1 MSKLANFGGPSHSS
15 AASGRRVTK
24 RSSPED
30 WMRRLLIALA
40 CFWLLVG
47 VVLPLMDVVDRATHL
62 ELVVK
67 IEEPTEAEKAEDEF
81 RGQVDIAGHVVLLM
95 REEGKKDVLYID
107 NKAVETRRGKAEVPG
122 VYVEFFEQRLR
133 RIVTDLA
140 RPDPAVDEVL
150 PVKPVDLQLTA
161 EQRWQLDGELLPP
174 GENLVVFE
182 RFIGM
187 ANFFD
192 YFGLKGITQARTF
205 VALANILLSITLIG
219 FLVWTLIRPKV
230 PFNQN
235 GMLTLAILVVLA
247 FQAFRSIEFLT
258 QYMEAS
264 GLAQSVWNSMR
275 VGVYTTVISVTLA
288 FLYAYGI
295 HRTRMFGKA
304 FFRVVAM
311 IPLFAPTMLYGLS
324 LVYLFGNK
332 GVITTGFFDKLPWL
346 AWDIQLYGLTGIVI
360 AEVVFTFPPAFMI
373 LLVAL
378 SNTDARLYEASES
391 LGAGKI
397 RTFFTVTIPSIKFG
411 LLSAVFV
418 AFTLSFTDFGA
429 PKVVGGQFN
438 ILAVDIY
445 KQVIGQQNFGMGAT
459 VSIILLIPTVLAFIA
474 DRIVQRRATAVVTAR
489 SVPFVPKAHAVRD
502 TVYGSIC
509 SLIAAFILLMVFM
522 AGVASL
528 VKIWPYAFTNPERYP
543 QIWTLKHYLFD
554 DVGGGGY
561 KAFWNSIKMAGLTAV
576 FGAIVTFTS
585 AYLIDKTKGATL
597 LRRTAYFLSI
607 IPLALPGLVI
617 GIAYI
622 FFFNKIQLNIPFTG
636 ITFYNPFN
644 LLYGTMAILVICNVI
659 HFYTVSFLTATTA
672 IRQLDKEFESV
683 AESMAVPFY
692 KTFLRVTVPVC
703 FPAILEIAV
712 FYFVSSMA
720 TVSAVIFLY
729 TSDNPLASVA
739 VINMDD
745 AGDTAPAAA
754 MCMLIV
760 FANVIVRSAA
770 ELISRGSSAA
780 PRDGDHDNGGLRVTG
795 WAVQDLI
802 HRTGGKM

>member
-1 MSKLANFGGPSHSS
+1 MKGLLDNTGEGK
-15 AASGRRVTK
+15 GRVTK
-24 RSSPED
+24 RSSGED
-30 WMRRLLIALA
+30 WVRRVLIAMA
-40 CFWLLVG
+40 CLWLLVG
-47 VVLPLMDVVDRATHL
+47 VVLPLLDVVNRATHI

-67 IEEPTEAEKAEDEF
+67 IEEPTEQEKLEDDF
-81 RGQVDIAGHVVLLM
+81 RGQVTIAGQTVLFM
-95 REEGKKDVLYID
+95 KEDGQKSTLYIND
-107 NKAVETRRGKAEVPG
+107 KPMELIRNKVDLPG
-122 VYVEFFEQRLR
+122 IYVELDPDSIR
-133 RIVTDLA
+133 RIVCDRA
-140 RPDPAVDEVL
+140 RPDSVSEETVSISPIEALRTKEG
-150 PVKPVDLQLTA
+150 
-161 EQRWQLDGELLPP
+161 RWLIDKEYLPP
-174 GENLVVFE
+174 EDELVVLS
-182 RFIGM
+182 RFIGLV
-187 ANFFD
+187 NFFD
-192 YFGLKGITQARTF
+192 YFGLKGISQGRTF
-205 VALANILLSITLIG
+205 VALGNILLAAILIG
-219 FLVWTLIRPKV
+219 FFTWTLIRPKV

-235 GMLTLAILVVLA
+235 GMLTIGILLLLA
-247 FQAFRSIEFLT
+247 FQAFGAIEFLT
-258 QYMEAS
+258 RYMEES
-264 GLAQSVWNSMR
+264 GLAQSVWNSLR
-275 VGVYTTVISVTLA
+275 VGLYTTFISVTLA

-295 HRTRMFGKA
+295 HRTKMAGKS
-304 FFRVVAM
+304 FFRIVAM

-324 LVYLFGNK
+324 LVYMFGNK

-346 AWDIQLYGLTGIVI
+346 AWDIHLYGLTGIVI

-391 LGAGKI
+391 LGAGTL
-397 RTFFTVTIPSIKFG
+397 RTFFKVTIPSIKFG
-411 LLSAVFV
+411 LLSAIFV

-474 DRIVQRRATAVVTAR
+474 DRIVQRRATAIVTAR
-489 SVPFVPKAHAVRD
+489 SVPYTPKTNKMRD
-502 TVYGSIC
+502 TIFGSIC
-509 SLIAAFILLMVFM
+509 TMIAIFILLMVFM
-522 AGVASL
+522 AGVASF

-543 QIWTLKHYLFD
+543 QLWTLSHYAFD

-561 KAFWNSIKMAGLTAV
+561 AAFWNSIKMAALTAV
-576 FGAIVTFTS
+576 FGTLITFTS
-585 AYLIDKTKGATL
+585 AYLIDKTRGAVW

-607 IPLALPGLVI
+607 VPLALPGLVI

-622 FFFNKIQLNIPFTG
+622 FFFNKTHFSIPFTG
-636 ITFYNPFN
+636 FQLANPFHF
-644 LLYGTMAILVICNVI
+644 LYGTLAILIICNII

-692 KTFLRVTVPVC
+692 RTFLRVTVPVC

-760 FANVIVRSAA
+760 LANVVVRGMAEIV
-770 ELISRGSSAA
+770 SR
-780 PRDGDHDNGGLRVTG
+780 RFKKKTQG
-795 WAVQDLI
+795 WRA
-802 HRTGGKM
+802 H

>member
-1 MSKLANFGGPSHSS
+1 MKSFDLPLGFALNSNT
-15 AASGRRVTK
+15 GRQRVTK
-24 RSSPED
+24 KSSPED

-47 VVLPLMDVVDRATHL
+47 VVLPLLDVVDRATHI

-67 IEEPTEAEKAEDEF
+67 IEEPTEEEKAEDDF
-81 RGQVDIAGHVVLLM
+81 RGQIDIAGHSVLLM
-95 REEGKKDVLYID
+95 REDGKKDVLYI
-107 NKAVETRRGKAEVPG
+107 NNNPVKIRRGKAEVPG
-122 VYVEFFEQRLR
+122 VYVEFSKQRLQ
-133 RIVTDLA
+133 RIVCDLA
-140 RPDPAVDEVL
+140 RPDPVSEEVL
-150 PVKPVDLQLTA
+150 PVEPVEVLLTP
-161 EQRWQLDGELLPP
+161 EKRWLINDELLAPD
-174 GENLVVFE
+174 ENLVLVE

-192 YFGLKGITQARTF
+192 YFGLKGISQGRTF
-205 VALANILLSITLIG
+205 VALGNILLSITLIG
-219 FLVWTLIRPKV
+219 FFIWTLIRPTV

-235 GMLTLAILVVLA
+235 GMLTLAILLILA

-275 VGVYTTVISVTLA
+275 VGLYTTVISVTLA

-295 HRTRMFGKA
+295 HRTQMFGKA
-304 FFRVVAM
+304 FFRVIAM

-332 GVITTGFFDKLPWL
+332 GVITTGFFERLPWL
-346 AWDIQLYGLTGIVI
+346 AWDIHLYGLTGIVI

-391 LGAGKI
+391 LGAGKV

-411 LLSAVFV
+411 LLSAIFV

-459 VSIILLIPTVLAFIA
+459 VSIILLIPTVLAFVA

-489 SVPFVPKAHAVRD
+489 SVPFVPKANFVRD
-502 TVYGSIC
+502 TAYGSIC
-509 SLIAAFILLMVFM
+509 TLIAAFILLMVFM

-561 KAFWNSIKMAGLTAV
+561 AAFWNSIRMAALTAV
-576 FGAIVTFTS
+576 FGAFVTFTS
-585 AYLIDKTKGATL
+585 AYLIDKTKGAIF
-597 LRRTAYFLSI
+597 LRRIAYFLSI

-622 FFFNKIQLNIPFTG
+622 FFFNKTHLSIPFTG
-636 ITFYNPFN
+636 IEFYNPFN

-729 TSDNPLASVA
+729 SSDNPLASVA

-760 FANVIVRSAA
+760 LANVIVRSLA
-770 ELISRGSSAA
+770 ELVSR
-780 PRDGDHDNGGLRVTG
+780 RFKRRTQG
-795 WAVQDLI
+795 W
-802 HRTGGKM
+802 RSR

>member
-1 MSKLANFGGPSHSS
+1 MRKLESNGGLAINSK
-15 AASGRRVTK
+15 ASGRSVTK

-40 CFWLLVG
+40 CCWLLVG
-47 VVLPLMDVVDRATHL
+47 VVLPLLDVVDRATHI

-67 IEEPTEAEKAEDEF
+67 IEEPTEDEKAEDDF
-81 RGQVDIAGHVVLLM
+81 RGQIDIAGHVVLLM
-95 REEGKKDVLYID
+95 REDGKNDVLYID
-107 NKAVETRRGKAEVPG
+107 NNPVETRRGKGEATG
-122 VYVEFFEQRLR
+122 VYVEFRDERLE
-133 RIVTDLA
+133 RIVCDLA
-140 RPDPAVDEVL
+140 RPDPVREEVL
-150 PVKPVDLQLTA
+150 PVEPVEVLRTSQHH
-161 EQRWQLDGELLPP
+161 WQVDDKLITRQ
-174 GENLVVFE
+174 ENLVVIE

-205 VALANILLSITLIG
+205 VALANILLSLTLIG
-219 FLVWTLIRPKV
+219 FFIWTLIRPTV

-235 GMLTLAILVVLA
+235 GMITLAILLVLA

-275 VGVYTTVISVTLA
+275 VGLYTTFISVTLA

-324 LVYLFGNK
+324 LVYMFGNK
-332 GVITTGFFDKLPWL
+332 GVITTGFFDSLPWL
-346 AWDIQLYGLTGIVI
+346 AWDIHLYGLTGIVI

-391 LGAGKI
+391 LGAGKV

-459 VSIILLIPTVLAFIA
+459 VSIILLIPTVLAFVA

-489 SVPFVPKAHAVRD
+489 SVPYVPKSNTLRD
-502 TVYGSIC
+502 TLYASIC

-561 KAFWNSIKMAGLTAV
+561 AAYWNSIRMAGLTAV
-576 FGAIVTFTS
+576 FGAVVTFTS
-585 AYLIDKTKGATL
+585 AYLIDKTKGAVM

-622 FFFNKIQLNIPFTG
+622 FFFNKTRLSIPFTG
-636 ITFYNPFN
+636 IEFYNPFN
-644 LLYGTMAILVICNVI
+644 LLYGTMAILIICNII

-760 FANVIVRSAA
+760 FANVIVRSFA
-770 ELISRGSSAA
+770 ELVSR
-780 PRDGDHDNGGLRVTG
+780 RFKRRTQG
-795 WAVQDLI
+795 WRA
-802 HRTGGKM
+802 R

>member
-1 MSKLANFGGPSHSS
+1 MLERFGGLSVHSTD
-15 AASGRRVTK
+15 SGRRVTK
-24 RSSPED
+24 RSSAED
-30 WMRRLLIALA
+30 WVRRLLIAFA
-40 CFWLLVG
+40 CFWLVVG
-47 VVLPLMDVVDRATHL
+47 VVLPLLDVVDRATHI
-62 ELVVK
+62 ELAVK
-67 IEEPTEAEKAEDEF
+67 IEEPTEAEIAEDEF
-81 RGQVDIAGHVVLLM
+81 RGQIDIGGHVVLLM
-95 REEGKKDVLYID
+95 REEGQKDVLYIN
-107 NKAVETRRGKAEVPG
+107 NKPVAARRGKAEVPG
-122 VYVEFFEQRLR
+122 VFVEFREERFQRV
-133 RIVTDLA
+133 ICDLA
-140 RPDPAVDEVL
+140 RPDPVSEEVL
-150 PVKPVDLQLTA
+150 PIQAIELKRNLAGQWLLNDELFPPDEDLV
-161 EQRWQLDGELLPP
+161 
-174 GENLVVFE
+174 LVE

-192 YFGLKGITQARTF
+192 YFGLKGITQGRTF
-205 VALANILLSITLIG
+205 MALANILLAITLIG
-219 FLVWTLIRPKV
+219 FFVFTLIRPTV

-235 GMLTLAILVVLA
+235 GMLTIAILLVLA
-247 FQAFRSIEFLT
+247 FQAFGAIEFLT
-258 QYMEAS
+258 RHMEES
-264 GLAQSVWNSMR
+264 GLAQSVWNSLR
-275 VGVYTTVISVTLA
+275 VGFYTTAISVTLA

-304 FFRVVAM
+304 FFRIIAM

-346 AWDIQLYGLTGIVI
+346 AWDIHLYGLTGIVI

-391 LGAGKI
+391 LGASKI

-411 LLSAVFV
+411 LLSAIFV

-489 SVPFVPKAHAVRD
+489 SVPFVPQASRVRD
-502 TVYGSIC
+502 LFYGSIS
-509 SLIAAFILLMVFM
+509 SLIATFILLMVFM

-528 VKIWPYAFTNPERYP
+528 VKIWPYAFTNPEQYP
-543 QIWTLKHYLFD
+543 QIWTLKHYAFD

-561 KAFWNSIKMAGLTAV
+561 AAFWNSIRMAALTAIC
-576 FGAIVTFTS
+576 GAFITFTS
-585 AYLIDKTKGATL
+585 AYLIDKTKGTVW

-622 FFFNKIQLNIPFTG
+622 FFFNKTHLNIPFTG
-636 ITFYNPFN
+636 VTFFNPFN
-644 LLYGTMAILVICNVI
+644 FLYGTMAILVICNII

-692 KTFLRVTVPVC
+692 NTFLRVTVPVC

-729 TSDNPLASVA
+729 SSNNPLASVA

-760 FANVIVRSAA
+760 IANIIVRSLA
-770 ELISRGSSAA
+770 ELVSR
-780 PRDGDHDNGGLRVTG
+780 RFKRKTQG
-795 WAVQDLI
+795 W
-802 HRTGGKM
+802 RSR

>member
-1 MSKLANFGGPSHSS
+1 M
-15 AASGRRVTK
+15 RRV
-24 RSSPED
+24 
-30 WMRRLLIALA
+30 LIAFA
-40 CFWLLVG
+40 CLWLMVG
-47 VVLPLMDVVDRATHL
+47 IVFPLLDVVDRATHI

-67 IEEPTEAEKAEDEF
+67 IEEPTEQEKAEDDF
-81 RGQVDIAGHVVLLM
+81 RGQIDVAGHVVLLM
-95 REEGKKDVLYID
+95 REGGEKDVLYID
-107 NKAVETRRGKAEVPG
+107 NKPVQTRRGKAEVSG
-122 VYVEFFEQRLR
+122 VYVELGDE
-133 RIVTDLA
+133 RIERVVCDLA
-140 RPDPAVDEVL
+140 RPDPMSEEVL
-150 PVKPVDLQLTA
+150 PVEPI
-161 EQRWQLDGELLPP
+161 EIERGEGQRWKVSGEFLPM
-174 GENLVVFE
+174 GENLVLIE

-187 ANFFD
+187 VNFFD
-192 YFGLKGITQARTF
+192 YFGLKGISQGRTF
-205 VALANILLSITLIG
+205 VALGNILLAITLIG
-219 FLVWTLIRPKV
+219 FFVWTLIRPTV

-235 GMLTLAILVVLA
+235 GMLTLAILLILA

-264 GLAQSVWNSMR
+264 GLAQSVWNSLR
-275 VGVYTTVISVTLA
+275 VGLYTTGISVSLA

-295 HRTRMFGKA
+295 HRTLMFGKA
-304 FFRVVAM
+304 FFRIVAM

-324 LVYLFGNK
+324 LVYMFGNK
-332 GVITTGFFDKLPWL
+332 GVITTGFFDRFPWL
-346 AWDIQLYGLTGIVI
+346 AWDIHLYGLTGIVI

-391 LGAGKI
+391 LGAGKV
-397 RTFFTVTIPSIKFG
+397 RTFFMVTIPSIKFG

-474 DRIVQRRATAVVTAR
+474 DRIVQRRATAIVTAR
-489 SVPFVPKAHAVRD
+489 SVPYMPKANRVRD
-502 TVYGSIC
+502 NFFGSIC
-509 SLIAAFILLMVFM
+509 TLIAAFILLMVFM

-543 QIWTLKHYLFD
+543 QIWTLQHYTFD

-561 KAFWNSIKMAGLTAV
+561 AAFWNSIRMAALTALC
-576 FGAIVTFTS
+576 GAFITFTS
-585 AYLIDKTKGATL
+585 AYLIDKTKGTVW

-607 IPLALPGLVI
+607 LPLALPGLVI

-622 FFFNKIQLNIPFTG
+622 FFFNKTHLSIPFTG
-636 ITFYNPFN
+636 ITFFNPFN
-644 LLYGTMAILVICNVI
+644 FLYGTMAILVICNII

-703 FPAILEIAV
+703 FPAILEISV

-729 TSDNPLASVA
+729 SSDNPLASVA

-760 FANVIVRSAA
+760 FANVVVRSLA
-770 ELISRGSSAA
+770 ELISR
-780 PRDGDHDNGGLRVTG
+780 RFKRRTQG
-795 WAVQDLI
+795 WRA
-802 HRTGGKM
+802 R

>member
-1 MSKLANFGGPSHSS
+1 VSKLESIAALSLNSS
-15 AASGRRVTK
+15 SSGQRVIK
-24 RSSPED
+24 KSSPED

-62 ELVVK
+62 ELVVRV
-67 IEEPTEAEKAEDEF
+67 EEPTAEEKAADDF
-81 RGQVDIAGHVVLLM
+81 RGQIDIAGHTVLLM
-95 REEGKKDVLYID
+95 REGGRKDVLYID
-107 NKAVETRRGKAEVPG
+107 NNPVEARRGKAEVPG
-122 VYVEFFEQRLR
+122 VSVEFKQERLAR
-133 RIVTDLA
+133 VVVDLA
-140 RPDPAVDEVL
+140 RPDPASPEVL
-150 PVKPVDLQLTA
+150 PVKPIEIVLTPQ
-161 EQRWQLDGELLPP
+161 QRWQVNGELIPLE
-174 GENLVVFE
+174 ENQVLVE

-187 ANFFD
+187 ANFFE
-192 YFGLKGITQARTF
+192 YFGLKGISQGRTF
-205 VALANILLSITLIG
+205 VALGNILLSITLIG
-219 FLVWTLIRPKV
+219 FFIWTLIRPTV

-235 GMLTLAILVVLA
+235 GMLTLAILLVLA

-258 QYMEAS
+258 QYMQAS
-264 GLAQSVWNSMR
+264 GLAQSVWNSLR
-275 VGVYTTVISVTLA
+275 VGLYTTAISVSLA

-295 HRTRMFGKA
+295 HRTQMFGKA
-304 FFRVVAM
+304 FFRIVAM

-324 LVYLFGNK
+324 LVYMFGNK
-332 GVITTGFFDKLPWL
+332 GVITTGFFDRLPWL
-346 AWDIQLYGLTGIVI
+346 AWDIGLYGLTGIVI

-391 LGAGKI
+391 LGAGKV
-397 RTFFTVTIPSIKFG
+397 RTFFAVTIPSIKFG
-411 LLSAVFV
+411 LLSAIFV

-489 SVPFVPKAHAVRD
+489 SVPFVPKAHPVRD
-502 TVYGSIC
+502 IAYGGIC

-561 KAFWNSIKMAGLTAV
+561 AAFWNSIKMAGLTAV
-576 FGAIVTFTS
+576 CGAVVTFTS
-585 AYLIDKTKGATL
+585 AYLIDKTKGAVL

-622 FFFNKIQLNIPFTG
+622 FFFNKTHLSIPFTG
-636 ITFYNPFN
+636 IEFYNPFN
-644 LLYGTMAILVICNVI
+644 LLYGTMAILVICNII

-703 FPAILEIAV
+703 FPALLEIAV

-760 FANVIVRSAA
+760 LANVAVRSLA
-770 ELISRGSSAA
+770 ELVSR
-780 PRDGDHDNGGLRVTG
+780 RFKRKTQG
-795 WAVQDLI
+795 WRA
-802 HRTGGKM
+802 R

>member
-1 MSKLANFGGPSHSS
+1 MSELESTAGFAFSPKS
-15 AASGRRVTK
+15 SGRRVTK

-47 VVLPLMDVVDRATHL
+47 VVLPLLDVVDRATHI
-62 ELVVK
+62 ELVVR
-67 IEEPTEAEKAEDEF
+67 IEEPTEAEKAEDDF
-81 RGQVDIAGHVVLLM
+81 RGQIDIAGHVVLLM
-95 REEGKKDVLYID
+95 REDGQKDVLYI
-107 NKAVETRRGKAEVPG
+107 NNRPVETRRGKAEIPG
-122 VYVEFFEQRLR
+122 VYVEFSEEQLKR
-133 RIVTDLA
+133 VVCDLA
-140 RPDPAVDEVL
+140 RPDPAVEDVL
-150 PVKPVDLQLTA
+150 PVKPVEVRRTSQEHWQVDDRLLTR
-161 EQRWQLDGELLPP
+161 Q
-174 GENLVVFE
+174 ENLAVIE

-192 YFGLKGITQARTF
+192 YFGLKGITQGRTF
-205 VALANILLSITLIG
+205 IALGNILLSLTLIG
-219 FLVWTLIRPKV
+219 FFVWTLIRPTV

-235 GMLTLAILVVLA
+235 GMLTLAILLILA

-275 VGVYTTVISVTLA
+275 VGFYTTVISVTLA

-346 AWDIQLYGLTGIVI
+346 AWDIHLYGLTGIVI

-391 LGAGKI
+391 LGAGKV
-397 RTFFTVTIPSIKFG
+397 RTFFSVTIPSIKFG

-489 SVPFVPKAHAVRD
+489 SVPFVPKAHPLRD
-502 TVYGSIC
+502 TVYGGIC
-509 SLIAAFILLMVFM
+509 SLIATFILLMVFM

-561 KAFWNSIKMAGLTAV
+561 AAFWNSIEMAGLTAV

-585 AYLIDKTKGATL
+585 AYLIDKTKGTVL
-597 LRRTAYFLSI
+597 LRRAAYFLSI

-622 FFFNKIQLNIPFTG
+622 FFFNKTHLSIPFTG
-636 ITFYNPFN
+636 IQFYNPFN
-644 LLYGTMAILVICNVI
+644 LLYGTMAILIICNVI

-760 FANVIVRSAA
+760 FANVVVRSLA
-770 ELISRGSSAA
+770 ELVSR
-780 PRDGDHDNGGLRVTG
+780 RFKRRTQG
-795 WAVQDLI
+795 W
-802 HRTGGKM
+802 RER

>member
-1 MSKLANFGGPSHSS
+1 MRKFDSIEGLSLTAEVSKSRIIKKT
-15 AASGRRVTK
+15 SG
-24 RSSPED
+24 ED
-30 WMRRLLIALA
+30 WVRRILIAFAVL
-40 CFWLLVG
+40 WLLVG
-47 VVLPLMDVVDRATHL
+47 VVFPLMSVVNRATHIDL
-62 ELVVK
+62 IVK
-67 IEEPTEAEKAEDEF
+67 IEEPTEQEKLEDDF
-81 RGQVDIAGHVVLLM
+81 RGQVDIAGHVVILM
-95 REEGKKDVLYID
+95 QEDGKNEVLYID
-107 NKAVETRRGKAEVPG
+107 NKVVKTKRGKAEVPG
-122 VYVEFFEQRLR
+122 VYVELGEE
-133 RIVTDLA
+133 RIERILCDLA
-140 RPDPAVDEVL
+140 RPDPMSSDIIPINPLEIRRT
-150 PVKPVDLQLTA
+150 PG
-161 EQRWQLDGELLPP
+161 QRWEVNGELLPM
-174 GENLVVFE
+174 GDNVVVIQ

-192 YFGLKGITQARTF
+192 YFGIKGISQARTF
-205 VALANILLSITLIG
+205 IALGNILLAIILIG
-219 FLVWTLIRPKV
+219 FFVWTLIRPKV

-235 GMLTLAILVVLA
+235 GMLTIAILIVLA
-247 FQAFRSIEFLT
+247 FQAFGSIEFLT

-275 VGVYTTVISVTLA
+275 VGIYTTVISVTLA

-295 HRTRMFGKA
+295 HRTQMFGKA
-304 FFRVVAM
+304 FFRIVAM

-332 GVITTGFFDKLPWL
+332 GVITTGFFEAIPWL
-346 AWDIQLYGLTGIVI
+346 AWDIHLYGLIGIVI
-360 AEVVFTFPPAFMI
+360 AEIVFTFPPAFMI

-391 LGAGKI
+391 LGASKI
-397 RTFFTVTIPSIKFG
+397 RTFFKVTIPSIKFG
-411 LLSAVFV
+411 MLSAIFV

-489 SVPFVPKAHAVRD
+489 SVPFTPKTDHVRD
-502 TVYGSIC
+502 MIFGTIC
-509 SLIAAFILLMVFM
+509 SLIAAFIIIMVFM

-528 VKIWPYAFTNPERYP
+528 VKIWPYAFTNPEQYP
-543 QIWTLKHYLFD
+543 QLWTLKHYAFD

-561 KAFWNSIKMAGLTAV
+561 AAFWNSIKMSALTALCGT
-576 FGAIVTFTS
+576 FITFTS
-585 AYLIDKTKGATL
+585 AYLIDKTKGAVW

-607 IPLALPGLVI
+607 VPLALPGLVI

-622 FFFNKIQLNIPFTG
+622 FFFNKTHFNIPFTG
-636 ITFYNPFN
+636 IEFINPLNF
-644 LLYGTMAILVICNVI
+644 LYGTLAILIICNII

-692 KTFLRVTVPVC
+692 NTFLRVTVPVC

-739 VINMDD
+739 VIYMDD

-760 FANVIVRSAA
+760 FANVIVRSVA
-770 ELISRGSSAA
+770 EFVSRSFKRKTQAWRS
-780 PRDGDHDNGGLRVTG
+780 R
-795 WAVQDLI
+795 
-802 HRTGGKM
+802 

>member
-1 MSKLANFGGPSHSS
+1 MSKLANFGGLSHSS

-219 FLVWTLIRPKV
+219 FLVWTLIRPTV

-770 ELISRGSSAA
+770 ELISR
-780 PRDGDHDNGGLRVTG
+780 RFKRRTQG
-795 WAVQDLI
+795 W
-802 HRTGGKM
+802 RSR

>member
-1 MSKLANFGGPSHSS
+1 VLKLDNLWVFTSSSRAND
-15 AASGRRVTK
+15 RRVTK
-24 RSSPED
+24 KSSPED
-30 WMRRLLIALA
+30 WVRRLLIALA

-47 VVLPLMDVVDRATHL
+47 IVLPLLDVVDRATHI

-67 IEEPTEAEKAEDEF
+67 IEEPTEAEKAEDDF
-81 RGQVDIAGHVVLLM
+81 RGQIDVAGHTVLLM
-95 REEGKKDVLYID
+95 REEAQKDVLYID
-107 NKAVETRRGKAEVPG
+107 NNPVATRRGKAEVPG
-122 VYVEFFEQRLR
+122 VYVEFGNERLE
-133 RIVTDLA
+133 RIVCDLA
-140 RPDPAVDEVL
+140 RPDPMSEGVI
-150 PVKPVDLQLTA
+150 PIKPVEILRTPDLL
-161 EQRWQLDGELLPP
+161 WQVNDKVLAPE
-174 GENLVVFE
+174 ESLVIVE

-187 ANFFD
+187 VNFFE
-192 YFGLKGITQARTF
+192 YFGLKGVSQGRTF
-205 VALANILLSITLIG
+205 IALANIILAVVLIG
-219 FLVWTLIRPKV
+219 FFVFTLIRPSV
-230 PFNQN
+230 PFNQS
-235 GMLTLAILVVLA
+235 GMLTIAILVILA
-247 FQAFRSIEFLT
+247 FQAFGSIEFLT
-258 QYMEAS
+258 QHMEAS
-264 GLAQSVWNSMR
+264 GLAQSVWNSLR
-275 VGVYTTVISVTLA
+275 VGLYTTVISVSLA

-295 HRTRMFGKA
+295 HRTQMFGKA

-332 GVITTGFFDKLPWL
+332 GVITTGFFDSLPWL
-346 AWDIQLYGLTGIVI
+346 AWDIHLYGLTGIVI

-391 LGAGKI
+391 LGAGKV

-411 LLSAVFV
+411 LLSAIFV

-459 VSIILLIPTVLAFIA
+459 VSIILLIPTVLAFVA
-474 DRIVQRRATAVVTAR
+474 DRIVQRRATAVVSAR
-489 SVPFVPKAHAVRD
+489 SVPFVAKVSRARD
-502 TVYGSIC
+502 SFYGGIC

-528 VKIWPYAFTNPERYP
+528 VKIWPYAFTNPEKYP
-543 QIWTLKHYLFD
+543 QLWTLAHYAFD

-561 KAFWNSIKMAGLTAV
+561 AAFWNSVEMAALTAIV
-576 FGAIVTFTS
+576 GAFVTFTS
-585 AYLIDKTKGATL
+585 AYLIDKTKGAVW

-607 IPLALPGLVI
+607 LPLALPGLVI

-622 FFFNKIQLNIPFTG
+622 FFFNKTHLTIPFTG
-636 ITFYNPFN
+636 IEFFNPFN
-644 LLYGTMAILVICNVI
+644 FLYGTMAILVICNII

-692 KTFLRVTVPVC
+692 RTFMRVTVPVC

-760 FANVIVRSAA
+760 FANVIVRSVA
-770 ELISRGSSAA
+770 ELISR
-780 PRDGDHDNGGLRVTG
+780 RFKRRTQG
-795 WAVQDLI
+795 WRA
-802 HRTGGKM
+802 R

>member
-1 MSKLANFGGPSHSS
+1 MIKLENLWGLASTSGG
-15 AASGRRVTK
+15 SGQTVTK
-24 RSSPED
+24 KSSPED
-30 WMRRLLIALA
+30 WARRLLIALA

-47 VVLPLMDVVDRATHL
+47 IVLPLLDVVDRATNI

-67 IEEPTEAEKAEDEF
+67 IEEPTEEEKAEDDF
-81 RGQVDIAGHVVLLM
+81 RGQIDIAGHVVLLM
-95 REEGKKDVLYID
+95 REDGKKDVLYID
-107 NKAVETRRGKAEVPG
+107 NKPVATRRGKAEVSG
-122 VYVEFFEQRLR
+122 VYVEFRDERLER
-133 RIVTDLA
+133 VVCDLA
-140 RPDPAVDEVL
+140 RPDPMSEEVL
-150 PVKPVDLQLTA
+150 PIEPIEIVRTPD
-161 EQRWQLDGELLPP
+161 QRWQVNAKVLPQD
-174 GENLVVFE
+174 EYLVIVE
-182 RFIGM
+182 RFIGL

-192 YFGLKGITQARTF
+192 YFGLKGVSQGRTF
-205 VALANILLSITLIG
+205 IALANILLAITLIG
-219 FLVWTLIRPKV
+219 FFVYTLIRPTV
-230 PFNQN
+230 PFNRN
-235 GMLTLAILVVLA
+235 GMLTIAILVILA
-247 FQAFRSIEFLT
+247 FQAFGSIEFLT
-258 QYMEAS
+258 RHMEAS

-275 VGVYTTVISVTLA
+275 VGLYTTLISVTLA

-332 GVITTGFFDKLPWL
+332 GVITTGFFDSLPWL
-346 AWDIQLYGLTGIVI
+346 AWDIHLYGLTGIVI

-391 LGAGKI
+391 LGAGKV

-411 LLSAVFV
+411 LLSAIFV

-459 VSIILLIPTVLAFIA
+459 VSIILLIPTVLAFVA

-489 SVPFVPKAHAVRD
+489 SVPFVPKTDPVRD

-543 QIWTLKHYLFD
+543 QIWTLKHYTFD

-561 KAFWNSIKMAGLTAV
+561 AAFWNSIRMAALTAIV
-576 FGAIVTFTS
+576 GAIVTFTS
-585 AYLIDKTKGATL
+585 AYLIDKTKGAVL

-622 FFFNKIQLNIPFTG
+622 FFFNKTHLGIPFTE
-636 ITFYNPFN
+636 IKFYNPFN
-644 LLYGTMAILVICNVI
+644 FLYGTMAILVICNII

-692 KTFLRVTVPVC
+692 RTFMRVTVPVC

-729 TSDNPLASVA
+729 SSDNPLASVA

-760 FANVIVRSAA
+760 FANVIVRSLA
-770 ELISRGSSAA
+770 ELISR
-780 PRDGDHDNGGLRVTG
+780 RFKRRTQG
-795 WAVQDLI
+795 WRA
-802 HRTGGKM
+802 R

>member
-1 MSKLANFGGPSHSS
+1 MINFDSALELMLGSKVGGP
-15 AASGRRVTK
+15 RVTK
-24 RSSPED
+24 KSSSED

-47 VVLPLMDVVDRATHL
+47 VVLPLLDVVDRATHI

-67 IEEPTEAEKAEDEF
+67 IEEPTAAEKLEDDF
-81 RGQVDIAGHVVLLM
+81 RGQIDIAGHSVLLM
-95 REEGKKDVLYID
+95 REDGKRDILYIN
-107 NKAVETRRGKAEVPG
+107 NKPVDTRRGKGEVSG
-122 VYVEFFEQRLR
+122 VYVEFYQERLK
-133 RIVTDLA
+133 RIVVDLA
-140 RPDPAVDEVL
+140 RPDPISEEVL
-150 PVKPVDLQLTA
+150 PIEPVEARLSSQ
-161 EQRWQLDGELLPP
+161 QRWLVDEGLLPV
-174 GENLVVFE
+174 GENLVLVK
-182 RFIGM
+182 RFIGL

-192 YFGLKGITQARTF
+192 YFGLKGISQGRTF
-205 VALANILLSITLIG
+205 VALANIILSVILIG
-219 FLVWTLIRPKV
+219 FFVWTLIRPAV

-235 GMLTLAILVVLA
+235 GMLTLAILLVLA
-247 FQAFRSIEFLT
+247 YQAFRSIEFLT

-275 VGVYTTVISVTLA
+275 VGIYTTVISVTLA

-332 GVITTGFFDKLPWL
+332 GVITTGFFDKFPWL
-346 AWDIQLYGLTGIVI
+346 AWDISLYGLTGIVI

-397 RTFFTVTIPSIKFG
+397 RTFFSVTIPSIKFG

-459 VSIILLIPTVLAFIA
+459 VSIILLIPTVLAFVA

-489 SVPFVPKAHAVRD
+489 SVPFVPKTDRLRD
-502 TVYGSIC
+502 TIYGSIC

-543 QIWTLKHYLFD
+543 QIWTLAHYRFD

-561 KAFWNSIKMAGLTAV
+561 AAFWNSIKMAALTAV
-576 FGAIVTFTS
+576 FGSIVTFAS
-585 AYLIDKTKGATL
+585 AYLIDKTKGAIL

-622 FFFNKIQLNIPFTG
+622 FFFNKTSLSIPFTG
-636 ITFYNPFN
+636 IEFYNPFN
-644 LLYGTMAILVICNVI
+644 LLYGTMAILIICNVI

-692 KTFLRVTVPVC
+692 RTFLRVTVPVC

-760 FANVIVRSAA
+760 FANVMVRSLA
-770 ELISRGSSAA
+770 ELVSR
-780 PRDGDHDNGGLRVTG
+780 RFKRRTQG
-795 WAVQDLI
+795 WRA
-802 HRTGGKM
+802 R

>member
-1 MSKLANFGGPSHSS
+1 VLKLDSLSVIISSSRANE
-15 AASGRRVTK
+15 RRVTK
-24 RSSPED
+24 KSSPED
-30 WMRRLLIALA
+30 WVRRLLIALA

-47 VVLPLMDVVDRATHL
+47 IVLPLLDVVDRATHI

-81 RGQVDIAGHVVLLM
+81 RGQIDIAGHTVLLM
-95 REEGKKDVLYID
+95 REEGQKDVLYID
-107 NKAVETRRGKAEVPG
+107 NKPVAARRGKAEIPG
-122 VYVEFFEQRLR
+122 VYVEFANERLE
-133 RIVTDLA
+133 RIVCDLA
-140 RPDPAVDEVL
+140 RPDPMSEGVIPIKPIEILRTPDQLWQVNDKVL
-150 PVKPVDLQLTA
+150 AP
-161 EQRWQLDGELLPP
+161 EES
-174 GENLVVFE
+174 LVLVE

-187 ANFFD
+187 INFFD
-192 YFGLKGITQARTF
+192 YFGLKGVTQGRTF
-205 VALANILLSITLIG
+205 IALANIIVAIALIG
-219 FLVWTLIRPKV
+219 FFVFTLIRPSV

-235 GMLTLAILVVLA
+235 GMLTIAILVILA
-247 FQAFRSIEFLT
+247 FQAFGSIEFLT
-258 QYMEAS
+258 RHMEES
-264 GLAQSVWNSMR
+264 GLAQSVWNSLR
-275 VGVYTTVISVTLA
+275 VGLYTTVISVTLA

-295 HRTRMFGKA
+295 HRTQMFGKA

-332 GVITTGFFDKLPWL
+332 GVITTGFFDSLPWL
-346 AWDIQLYGLTGIVI
+346 AWDIHLYGLTGIVI

-391 LGAGKI
+391 LGAGKV

-411 LLSAVFV
+411 LLSAIFV

-459 VSIILLIPTVLAFIA
+459 VSIILLIPTVLAFVA
-474 DRIVQRRATAVVTAR
+474 DRIVQRRATAVVSAR
-489 SVPFVPKAHAVRD
+489 SVPFVAKARPVRD
-502 TVYGSIC
+502 VFYGGIC

-528 VKIWPYAFTNPERYP
+528 VKIWPYAFTNPEQYP
-543 QIWTLKHYLFD
+543 QLWTLAHYAFD

-561 KAFWNSIKMAGLTAV
+561 EAFWNSIEMAALTALV
-576 FGAIVTFTS
+576 GAFVTFTS
-585 AYLIDKTKGATL
+585 AYLIDKTKGAVW

-607 IPLALPGLVI
+607 LPLALPGLVI

-622 FFFNKIQLNIPFTG
+622 FFFNKTHLSIPFTG
-636 ITFYNPFN
+636 IEFFNPFN
-644 LLYGTMAILVICNVI
+644 FLYGTMAILVICNII

-692 KTFLRVTVPVC
+692 RTFMRVTVPVC

-770 ELISRGSSAA
+770 ELVSR
-780 PRDGDHDNGGLRVTG
+780 RFKRRTQG
-795 WAVQDLI
+795 W
-802 HRTGGKM
+802 RSR

>member
-1 MSKLANFGGPSHSS
+1 MTAFETALGYVFGSRADSQ
-15 AASGRRVTK
+15 RVTQK
-24 RSSPED
+24 TSSED

-47 VVLPLMDVVDRATHL
+47 VVLPLLDVVDRATHI

-67 IEEPTEAEKAEDEF
+67 IEEPTAAEKAEDDF
-81 RGQVDIAGHVVLLM
+81 RGQIDIAGHSVLLM
-95 REEGKKDVLYID
+95 REDGKQDVLYIN
-107 NKAVETRRGKAEVPG
+107 NKPVETRRGKGEAAG
-122 VYVEFFEQRLR
+122 VFVEFYQERLK
-133 RIVTDLA
+133 RIVVDLA
-140 RPDPAVDEVL
+140 RPDPVSEEVL
-150 PVKPVDLQLTA
+150 PIEPVEARLTNQ
-161 EQRWQLDGELLPP
+161 QRWLVNGNLMPA
-174 GENLVVFE
+174 GENLVLVE
-182 RFIGM
+182 RFIGL

-192 YFGLKGITQARTF
+192 YFGLKGISQGRTF
-205 VALANILLSITLIG
+205 ISLANILLSVTLIG
-219 FLVWTLIRPKV
+219 FFIWTLIRPTL

-235 GMLTLAILVVLA
+235 GMLTLAILLVLA

-275 VGVYTTVISVTLA
+275 VGIYTTVISVSLA

-346 AWDIQLYGLTGIVI
+346 AWDIHLYGLTGIVI

-411 LLSAVFV
+411 LLSATFV

-489 SVPFVPKAHAVRD
+489 SVPFVPKTSPLRD
-502 TVYGSIC
+502 TIYASIC
-509 SLIAAFILLMVFM
+509 SAIAAFILLMVFM

-543 QIWTLKHYLFD
+543 QIWTLSHYTFA

-561 KAFWNSIKMAGLTAV
+561 AAFWNSIEMAALTAV
-576 FGAIVTFTS
+576 FGAFVTFTS
-585 AYLIDKTKGATL
+585 AYLIDKTKGAVL

-622 FFFNKIQLNIPFTG
+622 FFFNKLQLGIPFTD

-644 LLYGTMAILVICNVI
+644 LLYGTMAILIICNII

-729 TSDNPLASVA
+729 TSDTPLASVA

-760 FANVIVRSAA
+760 FANVVVRSLA
-770 ELISRGSSAA
+770 ELVSR
-780 PRDGDHDNGGLRVTG
+780 RFKRKTQG
-795 WAVQDLI
+795 WRA
-802 HRTGGKM
+802 R

>member
-1 MSKLANFGGPSHSS
+1 MKLETPWRYAINSKADGQ
-15 AASGRRVTK
+15 RVTK
-24 RSSPED
+24 KSSPED
-30 WMRRLLIALA
+30 WVRRLLIALA
-40 CFWLLVG
+40 CLWLMVG
-47 VVLPLMDVVDRATHL
+47 VVLPLLDVVERATHI
-62 ELVVK
+62 ELVVR
-67 IEEPTEAEKAEDEF
+67 IEEPTEQEKAEDDF
-81 RGQVDIAGHVVLLM
+81 RGQIDIAGHTVMLM
-95 REEGKKDVLYID
+95 REDGQKDVLYID
-107 NKAVETRRGKAEVPG
+107 NKPVETRRGSAEVAG
-122 VYVEFFEQRLR
+122 VYVEFGDERLK
-133 RIVTDLA
+133 RIVAEQA
-140 RPDPAVDEVL
+140 RPDPMSAEVL
-150 PVKPVDLQLTA
+150 PIEPIEVSRISANSWRVDGHLITPEDNVAVIQ
-161 EQRWQLDGELLPP
+161 
-174 GENLVVFE
+174 

-192 YFGLKGITQARTF
+192 YFGLKGISQGRTF
-205 VALANILLSITLIG
+205 VALANILLAVALIG
-219 FLVWTLIRPKV
+219 FFIYTLIRPKV

-235 GMLTLAILVVLA
+235 GMLTIAILLLLA
-247 FQAFRSIEFLT
+247 FQAFKSIEFLT
-258 QYMEAS
+258 RHMHSS
-264 GLAQSVWNSMR
+264 GLAQSVWNSLR
-275 VGVYTTVISVTLA
+275 VGLYTTGISVSLA

-304 FFRVVAM
+304 FFRIVAM

-332 GVITTGFFDKLPWL
+332 GVITTGFFDSLPWL
-346 AWDIQLYGLTGIVI
+346 SWNIHLYGLTGIVI

-391 LGAGKI
+391 LGAGKL

-411 LLSAVFV
+411 LLSAIFV

-489 SVPFVPKAHAVRD
+489 SVPFVPKANPLVD
-502 TVYGSIC
+502 SIYGTIC

-543 QIWTLKHYLFD
+543 QIWTLKHYAFN

-561 KAFWNSIKMAGLTAV
+561 AAFWNSLKMAGLTAV
-576 FGAIVTFTS
+576 FGAFVTFTS
-585 AYLIDKTKGATL
+585 AYLIDKTKGAVL
-597 LRRTAYFLSI
+597 LRRSAYFLSI

-622 FFFNKIQLNIPFTG
+622 FFFNKTHLGIPFTE
-636 ITFYNPFN
+636 IKFYNPFN
-644 LLYGTMAILVICNVI
+644 VLYGTMAILVVCNII

-692 KTFLRVTVPVC
+692 RTFMRVTVPVC

-729 TSDNPLASVA
+729 TSNNPLASVA

-760 FANVIVRSAA
+760 LANVIVRCLA
-770 ELISRGSSAA
+770 ELASR
-780 PRDGDHDNGGLRVTG
+780 RFKVRTQG
-795 WAVQDLI
+795 W
-802 HRTGGKM
+802 RSR

>member
-1 MSKLANFGGPSHSS
+1 
-15 AASGRRVTK
+15 
-24 RSSPED
+24 
-30 WMRRLLIALA
+30 MRRLLIALA

-47 VVLPLMDVVDRATHL
+47 VVLPLMDVVDRATHI
-62 ELVVK
+62 ELLVRV
-67 IEEPTEAEKAEDEF
+67 EEPTEAERAEDDF
-81 RGQVDIAGHVVLLM
+81 RGQIEIAGHTVLLM
-95 REEGKKDVLYID
+95 REDGKRDVLYI
-107 NKAVETRRGKAEVPG
+107 NNQVVEARRGQAEVSG
-122 VYVEFFEQRLR
+122 VYVEFRRERLEK
-133 RIVTDLA
+133 IVCDLA
-140 RPDPAVDEVL
+140 RPDPVSEEVL
-150 PVKPVDLQLTA
+150 PIEPIEIVRTSA
-161 EQRWQLDGELLPP
+161 GRWQVNDRLIPADD
-174 GENLVVFE
+174 NLVLVE
-182 RFIGM
+182 RFIGLV
-187 ANFFD
+187 NFFD
-192 YFGLKGITQARTF
+192 YFGLKGVSQGRTF
-205 VALANILLSITLIG
+205 IALANIILSIALMG
-219 FLVWTLIRPKV
+219 FLVWTLIRPTV

-235 GMLTLAILVVLA
+235 GMLTLAILLVLA
-247 FQAFRSIEFLT
+247 YQAFRSIEFLT

-275 VGVYTTVISVTLA
+275 VGLYTTAISVSLA

-295 HRTRMFGKA
+295 HRTQMFGKA

-332 GVITTGFFDKLPWL
+332 GVITTGFFDSLPWL
-346 AWDIQLYGLTGIVI
+346 AWDIDLYGLRGIVI

-474 DRIVQRRATAVVTAR
+474 DRVVQRRATAVVTAR
-489 SVPFVPKAHAVRD
+489 SVPFVPKANPVRD
-502 TVYGSIC
+502 SVYGSIC

-543 QIWTLKHYLFD
+543 EIWTLKHYTFS

-561 KAFWNSIKMAGLTAV
+561 AAFWNSIKMAALTAV
-576 FGAIVTFTS
+576 FGAFVTFTS
-585 AYLIDKTKGATL
+585 AYLIDKTKGAVL

-622 FFFNKIQLNIPFTG
+622 FFFNKTHLSIPFTG
-636 ITFYNPFN
+636 IEFYNPFN

-760 FANVIVRSAA
+760 FANVIVRSFA
-770 ELISRGSSAA
+770 ELVNRSFKRK
-780 PRDGDHDNGGLRVTG
+780 TQG
-795 WAVQDLI
+795 WRA
-802 HRTGGKM
+802 R

>member
-1 MSKLANFGGPSHSS
+1 MLKLDSLSVFTSSSRANE
-15 AASGRRVTK
+15 RRVTK
-24 RSSPED
+24 KSSPED
-30 WMRRLLIALA
+30 WVRRLLIALA

-47 VVLPLMDVVDRATHL
+47 IVLPLLDVVDRATHI

-81 RGQVDIAGHVVLLM
+81 RGQIDIAGHTVLLM
-95 REEGKKDVLYID
+95 REEGQKDVLYIN
-107 NKAVETRRGKAEVPG
+107 NKPVAARRGRAEVSG
-122 VYVEFFEQRLR
+122 VYVEFANERLER
-133 RIVTDLA
+133 VVCDLA
-140 RPDPAVDEVL
+140 RPDPMSEDVIAIKSVETLLTPDQLWQVDGKIL
-150 PVKPVDLQLTA
+150 PA
-161 EQRWQLDGELLPP
+161 EEY
-174 GENLVVFE
+174 LVIVE

-187 ANFFD
+187 VNFFD
-192 YFGLKGITQARTF
+192 YFGLKGVSQSRTF
-205 VALANILLSITLIG
+205 IALANIIVAITLIG
-219 FLVWTLIRPKV
+219 FFVFTLIRPSV

-235 GMLTLAILVVLA
+235 GMLTIAILVILA
-247 FQAFRSIEFLT
+247 FQAFGSIEFLT
-258 QYMEAS
+258 RHMEAS
-264 GLAQSVWNSMR
+264 GLAQSVWNSLR
-275 VGVYTTVISVTLA
+275 VGLYTTVISVTLA

-295 HRTRMFGKA
+295 HRTKMFGKA

-332 GVITTGFFDKLPWL
+332 GVITTGFFESLPWL
-346 AWDIQLYGLTGIVI
+346 AWDIHLYGLTGIVI

-391 LGAGKI
+391 LGAGKV

-411 LLSAVFV
+411 LLSAIFV

-459 VSIILLIPTVLAFIA
+459 VSIILLIPTVLAFVA
-474 DRIVQRRATAVVTAR
+474 DRIVQRRATAVVSAR
-489 SVPFVPKAHAVRD
+489 SVPFVAKVSRVRD
-502 TVYGSIC
+502 SFYGGIC

-528 VKIWPYAFTNPERYP
+528 VKIWPYAFTNPEKYP
-543 QIWTLKHYLFD
+543 QLWTLAHYAFD

-561 KAFWNSIKMAGLTAV
+561 KAFWNSIEMAALTALV
-576 FGAIVTFTS
+576 GAFVTFTS
-585 AYLIDKTKGATL
+585 AYLIDKTKGAVW

-607 IPLALPGLVI
+607 LPLALPGLVI

-622 FFFNKIQLNIPFTG
+622 FFFNKTHLSIPFTG
-636 ITFYNPFN
+636 IEFFNPFN
-644 LLYGTMAILVICNVI
+644 FLYGTMAILVICNII

-692 KTFLRVTVPVC
+692 RTFMRVTVPVC

-770 ELISRGSSAA
+770 ELVSR
-780 PRDGDHDNGGLRVTG
+780 RFKRRTQG
-795 WAVQDLI
+795 W
-802 HRTGGKM
+802 RSR

>member
-1 MSKLANFGGPSHSS
+1 
-15 AASGRRVTK
+15 
-24 RSSPED
+24 
-30 WMRRLLIALA
+30 MRRLLIAFA
-40 CFWLLVG
+40 CFWLVVG
-47 VVLPLMDVVDRATHL
+47 IVLPLMDVVDRATHI

-67 IEEPTEAEKAEDEF
+67 IEEPTEQEKSEDDF
-81 RGQVDIAGHVVLLM
+81 RGQITIAGHAVLLIL
-95 REEGKKDVLYID
+95 EDGKKEVLYID
-107 NKAVETRRGKAEVPG
+107 NKPVETRRQKAEVPG
-122 VYVEFFEQRLR
+122 VYVELGDE
-133 RIVTDLA
+133 RIERVVCDLA
-140 RPDPAVDEVL
+140 RPDAMSEDVL
-150 PVKPVDLQLTA
+150 PISPI
-161 EQRWQLDGELLPP
+161 EIERSSGQRWKVGDELLPV
-174 GENLVVFE
+174 GENLVVIK

-187 ANFFD
+187 VNFFE
-192 YFGLKGITQARTF
+192 YFGLEGISQGRTF
-205 VALANILLSITLIG
+205 IALGNILLAIGLIG
-219 FLVWTLIRPKV
+219 FFVWTLIRPKM

-235 GMLTLAILVVLA
+235 GMLTIAILLVLA

-264 GLAQSVWNSMR
+264 GLAQSVWNSLR
-275 VGVYTTVISVTLA
+275 VGLYTTFISVGLA

-295 HRTRMFGKA
+295 HRTRIFGKS
-304 FFRVVAM
+304 FFRIVAM

-324 LVYLFGNK
+324 LVYMFGNK
-332 GVITTGFFDKLPWL
+332 GVITTGFFNRLPWL
-346 AWDIQLYGLTGIVI
+346 AWDIHLYGLTGIVI

-391 LGAGKI
+391 LGAGKV

-411 LLSAVFV
+411 LLSAIFV

-474 DRIVQRRATAVVTAR
+474 DRIVQRRATAIVTAR
-489 SVPFVPKAHAVRD
+489 SVPFSPKADRVRD
-502 TVYGSIC
+502 AIFGSLC
-509 SLIAAFILLMVFM
+509 TLIAAFILIMVFM

-543 QIWTLKHYLFD
+543 QIWTLAHYSFD

-561 KAFWNSIKMAGLTAV
+561 AAFWNSIKMAAMTALCGV
-576 FGAIVTFTS
+576 FITFTS
-585 AYLIDKTKGATL
+585 AYLIDKTKGVVWL
-597 LRRTAYFLSI
+597 KRIAYFLSI
-607 IPLALPGLVI
+607 LPLALPGLVI

-622 FFFNKIQLNIPFTG
+622 FFFNKTHLTIPFTG
-636 ITFYNPFN
+636 IEFINPFN
-644 LLYGTMAILVICNVI
+644 FLYGTMAILIICNII

-692 KTFLRVTVPVC
+692 RTFMRVTVPVC

-729 TSDNPLASVA
+729 SSDNPLASVA

-760 FANVIVRSAA
+760 FANVIVRGLA
-770 ELISRGSSAA
+770 ELISR
-780 PRDGDHDNGGLRVTG
+780 RFKRRTQG
-795 WAVQDLI
+795 WRA
-802 HRTGGKM
+802 R

>member
-1 MSKLANFGGPSHSS
+1 MSILESMGGLSFPFTT
-15 AASGRRVTK
+15 SGDRVTK
-24 RSSPED
+24 RSSGED
-30 WMRRLLIALA
+30 WVRRLLIAFA
-40 CFWLLVG
+40 CFWLIVG
-47 VVLPLMDVVDRATHL
+47 IVLPLMDVVDRATHI

-67 IEEPTEAEKAEDEF
+67 IEEPTEQEKAADDF
-81 RGQVDIAGHVVLLM
+81 RGQIDVAGHTVLLM
-95 REEGKKDVLYID
+95 MEEGKKEVLYID
-107 NKAVETRRGKAEVPG
+107 NNPVKTRQRKAEVSG
-122 VYVEFFEQRLR
+122 VYVELGDERIQRVLC
-133 RIVTDLA
+133 DLA
-140 RPDPAVDEVL
+140 RPDPMSKEVL
-150 PVKPVDLQLTA
+150 AVEAIDVRRG
-161 EQRWQLDGELLPP
+161 EGQRWEVSGELLPP
-174 GENLVVFE
+174 GENLVVVK

-187 ANFFD
+187 VNFFE
-192 YFGLKGITQARTF
+192 YFGLTGISQGRTF
-205 VALANILLSITLIG
+205 IALGNILLAITLIG
-219 FLVWTLIRPKV
+219 FFVWTLIRPTV

-235 GMLTLAILVVLA
+235 GMLTIAILLVLA

-258 QYMEAS
+258 QYMESS
-264 GLAQSVWNSMR
+264 GLAQSVWNSLR
-275 VGVYTTVISVTLA
+275 VGLYTTFISVTLA

-295 HRTRMFGKA
+295 HRTQMFGKA
-304 FFRVVAM
+304 FFRIVAM

-324 LVYLFGNK
+324 LVYMFGNK
-332 GVITTGFFDKLPWL
+332 GVITTGFFDYLPWL
-346 AWDIQLYGLTGIVI
+346 KWDINLYGLTGIVI

-397 RTFFTVTIPSIKFG
+397 KTFFKVTIPSIKFG

-474 DRIVQRRATAVVTAR
+474 DRVVQRRATAIVTAR
-489 SVPFVPKAHAVRD
+489 AVPYAPKANRVRD
-502 TVYGSIC
+502 TFYGSIC
-509 SLIAAFILLMVFM
+509 TLIATFILLMVFM

-543 QIWTLKHYLFD
+543 QIWTLKHYAFD

-561 KAFWNSIKMAGLTAV
+561 AAFWNSIRMAALTAL
-576 FGAIVTFTS
+576 FGAVVTFTS
-585 AYLIDKTKGATL
+585 AYLIDKTKGTVW

-607 IPLALPGLVI
+607 LPLALPGLVI

-622 FFFNKIQLNIPFTG
+622 FFFNKTHLGVPFTG
-636 ITFYNPFN
+636 IQFYNPFN
-644 LLYGTMAILVICNVI
+644 LLYGTMAILVICNII

-760 FANVIVRSAA
+760 FANVIVRSLA
-770 ELISRGSSAA
+770 ELISR
-780 PRDGDHDNGGLRVTG
+780 RFKRKTQG
-795 WAVQDLI
+795 WRA
-802 HRTGGKM
+802 R